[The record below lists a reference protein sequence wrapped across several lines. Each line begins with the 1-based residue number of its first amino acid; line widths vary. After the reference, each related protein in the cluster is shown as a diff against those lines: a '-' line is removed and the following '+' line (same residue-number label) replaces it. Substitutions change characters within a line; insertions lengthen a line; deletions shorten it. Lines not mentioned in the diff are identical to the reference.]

1 MKKYLFVAD
10 FTDVNKIRQQ
20 YQRIV
25 YGSTEQEA
33 YANGCKAL
41 VQSGHKFTASNCFV
55 QEYEVPGVL
64 AEVL

>member
-1 MKKYLFVAD
+1 MKKYLFVAN
-10 FTDVNKIRQQ
+10 FTDINNIKKQ

-25 YGSTEQEA
+25 YGATEQEA

-41 VQSGHKFTASNCFV
+41 LNSGHKFNSSDCFV
-55 QEYEVPGVL
+55 QEYEVPGIL